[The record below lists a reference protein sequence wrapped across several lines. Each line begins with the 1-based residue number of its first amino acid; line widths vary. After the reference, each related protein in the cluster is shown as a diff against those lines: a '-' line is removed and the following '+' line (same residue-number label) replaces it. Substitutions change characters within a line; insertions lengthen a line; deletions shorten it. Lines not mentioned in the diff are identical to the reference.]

1 MKLVLA
7 THNRHKAQEIGRMLA
22 GMRVQ
27 IATLDEFPGFEEVEE
42 DGETLE
48 ANAAKKALY
57 AARATKTWCLADD
70 TGLEVEALRGAPGVY
85 SARYAG
91 PDCDFKANNAKL
103 LRELKGV
110 PAPKRNAVFR
120 CVMALAS
127 PEEKV
132 ILEEGRLPGVIAT
145 EMRGANGFGYD
156 AAFFLPEKNRTLAEL
171 TMEEKNELS
180 HRGRALEKIKTRI
193 EDVLRKLPACSRCG
207 TEMEAWHCRQL
218 CPGCGYQIDCSDNF

>member
-7 THNRHKAQEIGRMLA
+7 THNRHKAQEIGRMLR
-22 GMRVQ
+22 GLRVQ
-27 IATLDEFPGFEEVEE
+27 VATLDEYPGLAEVEE

-57 AARATKTWCLADD
+57 AARATQAWCLADD

-91 PDCDFKANNAKL
+91 PGCDFKANNAKL

-110 PAPKRNAVFR
+110 PTVRRGAVFR
-120 CVMALAS
+120 TVMALAS

-132 ILEEGRLPGVIAT
+132 VLEEGRLPGVISET
-145 EMRGANGFGYD
+145 MKGAYGFGYD
-156 AAFFLPEKNRTLAEL
+156 PVFFLPDKNRTLAEM
-171 TMEEKNELS
+171 TMEEKNEIS
-180 HRGRALEKIKTRI
+180 HRARALAKIRSRI
-193 EDVLRKLPACSRCG
+193 EEITRKLPACSRCG
-207 TEMEAWHCRQL
+207 LEMEPWHCRQL